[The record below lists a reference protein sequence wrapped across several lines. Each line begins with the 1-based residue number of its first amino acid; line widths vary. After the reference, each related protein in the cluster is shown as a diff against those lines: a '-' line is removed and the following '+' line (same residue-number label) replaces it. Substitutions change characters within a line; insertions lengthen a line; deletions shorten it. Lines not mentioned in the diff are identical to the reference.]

1 MISRCR
7 IRFVTYYSQL
17 SLSSERATH
26 IMRTTL
32 LLSLGLVAALGACSG
47 DTSPT
52 SFSDPI
58 AAMDAADSAKAA
70 GDSTGAKAG
79 YEYALANGDSSL
91 QGDAMIGLFEVDIAD
106 QDEAAATS
114 SFNRLA
120 SEFASALTQDEL
132 SRLVDMAI
140 LAKFPQQDSEYRI
153 FAKFPDLGEVILG
166 YAVSTFPE
174 MKASLANAAAAVELI
189 KTQGPEADLS
199 GVGYAGD

>member
-1 MISRCR
+1 
-7 IRFVTYYSQL
+7 
-17 SLSSERATH
+17 
-26 IMRTTL
+26 
-32 LLSLGLVAALGACSG
+32 
-47 DTSPT
+47 
-52 SFSDPI
+52 
-58 AAMDAADSAKAA
+58 MDAADSAKAA

-140 LAKFPQQDSEYRI
+140 LAKFP
-153 FAKFPDLGEVILG
+153 DLGEVILG